1 MLTTNENSLY
11 HMLRLNYTP
20 NIYFNILEKR
30 TIWMKQ
36 WALLLKSDS
45 MDKERIVRN

>member
-11 HMLRLNYTP
+11 HMLILNYTP

-30 TIWMKQ
+30 TFWMKQ

-45 MDKERIVRN
+45 MDKERIERN